1 LPAAPAPRPHC
12 DRDAGVA
19 AVESDPRRRGRA
31 APGSRA
37 SVLVGIARAWRPRR
51 RLTGRYSAGTFSALM
66 GREEHIEFQ
75 GRVVEV
81 LPAGNFKI
89 ELENGHQVL
98 AHLGGKLRK
107 HRIRVVLGDKVTVAL
122 TPYDPTRGI
131 VVYRG

>member
-1 LPAAPAPRPHC
+1 MAAHTHAVKR
-12 DRDAGVA
+12 DRLT
-19 AVESDPRRRGRA
+19 
-31 APGSRA
+31 
-37 SVLVGIARAWRPRR
+37 LVGQ
-51 RLTGRYSAGTFSALM
+51 AGTFSPPM

-75 GRVVEV
+75 GRVIEV
-81 LPAGNFKI
+81 LPAGNFRI

>member
-1 LPAAPAPRPHC
+1 MTVAGPAVR
-12 DRDAGVA
+12 V
-19 AVESDPRRRGRA
+19 
-31 APGSRA
+31 
-37 SVLVGIARAWRPRR
+37 
-51 RLTGRYSAGTFSALM
+51 SALM

-75 GRVVEV
+75 GRVIEV
-81 LPAGNFKI
+81 LPAGNFRI
-89 ELENGHQVL
+89 EIENGHQIL

>member
-1 LPAAPAPRPHC
+1 MAARKRRFSLGLLGFGPPR
-12 DRDAGVA
+12 DELTVG
-19 AVESDPRRRGRA
+19 GRA
-31 APGSRA
+31 S
-37 SVLVGIARAWRPRR
+37 
-51 RLTGRYSAGTFSALM
+51 TFLHPM

-81 LPAGNFKI
+81 LPAGNFRI

>member
-1 LPAAPAPRPHC
+1 MN
-12 DRDAGVA
+12 
-19 AVESDPRRRGRA
+19 SQFDPRR
-31 APGSRA
+31 A
-37 SVLVGIARAWRPRR
+37 SEYPLAR
-51 RLTGRYSAGTFSALM
+51 LM

-75 GRVVEV
+75 GRVIEV
-81 LPAGNFKI
+81 LPAGNFRI

-107 HRIRVVLGDKVTVAL
+107 HRIRIVLGDKVTVAL

>member
-1 LPAAPAPRPHC
+1 MKAEANTCWPIFQR
-12 DRDAGVA
+12 AGNK
-19 AVESDPRRRGRA
+19 PI
-31 APGSRA
+31 
-37 SVLVGIARAWRPRR
+37 VLVRTWYKRCL
-51 RLTGRYSAGTFSALM
+51 RLNTWDRMAVPLPFNVIRYYMRGPYFVPADATREAGLGRF
-66 GREEHIEFQ
+66 R
-75 GRVVEV
+75 
-81 LPAGNFKI
+81 I

>member
-1 LPAAPAPRPHC
+1 MVTNKGTLSLTEPRGATKVSP
-12 DRDAGVA
+12 
-19 AVESDPRRRGRA
+19 P
-31 APGSRA
+31 
-37 SVLVGIARAWRPRR
+37 
-51 RLTGRYSAGTFSALM
+51 M

-75 GRVVEV
+75 GRVIEV
-81 LPAGNFKI
+81 LPAGNFRI

>member
-1 LPAAPAPRPHC
+1 MFRRSGGYGLHA
-12 DRDAGVA
+12 DRT
-19 AVESDPRRRGRA
+19 S
-31 APGSRA
+31 
-37 SVLVGIARAWRPRR
+37 L
-51 RLTGRYSAGTFSALM
+51 RLTRGGLASNFSPATM

-75 GRVVEV
+75 GRVIEV

-107 HRIRVVLGDKVTVAL
+107 HRIRIVLGDKVTVAL